1 MENFLKMTVK
11 YIEKIINNICK
22 IYYFNKQMKKHMR
35 GVLDKENEEI
45 KRGVTRDK
53 KNDLKV
59 SK

>member
-1 MENFLKMTVK
+1 
-11 YIEKIINNICK
+11 
-22 IYYFNKQMKKHMR
+22 MKKHMR